1 MCRGIALS
9 VFGFVFFGFKVWK
22 GGLKKGGSGPPFS
35 EIFLAMDDAS
45 NLAVVVQ
52 KAYDWN
58 IWVFPHVEKFPKSY
72 RFSLGENL
80 VNGSL
85 SLLMNLVDATYHTR
99 NTGALGNAV
108 RDVNRLRYLVR
119 MSKDLKVLSSGSYEF
134 AAKGLDEIGRMAGG
148 WFKSARAKEAGRA

>member
-1 MCRGIALS
+1 
-9 VFGFVFFGFKVWK
+9 
-22 GGLKKGGSGPPFS
+22 
-35 EIFLAMDDAS
+35 
-45 NLAVVVQ
+45 
-52 KAYDWN
+52 
-58 IWVFPHVEKFPKSY
+58 
-72 RFSLGENL
+72 

-134 AAKGLDEIGRMAGG
+134 AAKGLDEIGRMTGG
-148 WFKSARAKEAGRA
+148 WFRSARVNRPLPSSNLQPQPLLLSEKKS